1 MNKKS
6 AIIVT
11 VKSQKREKG
20 TETRDF
26 QGRSGPGKK
35 KRLFL
40 RVCEF
45 MCVTWQIWRG
55 GYQAR

>member
-6 AIIVT
+6 ATIIT
-11 VKSQKREKG
+11 VKSKKREKG
-20 TETRDF
+20 RVGREF

-35 KRLFL
+35 KRLLL

-45 MCVTWQIWRG
+45 MCVT
-55 GYQAR
+55 

>member
-6 AIIVT
+6 AIVVA

-45 MCVTWQIWRG
+45 MCVT
-55 GYQAR
+55 